1 MGTLKEFREQKGV
14 KQTSVAQHLG
24 VTRQTYANYE
34 DNQES
39 MSIGQARAV
48 CDFLGV
54 PVEQIFCL
62 LRLIKQTS
70 TLLTRKEDA

>member
-1 MGTLKEFREQKGV
+1 MNVERRYMGTLKEFREQKGV

-54 PVEQIFCL
+54 PVEQIFFAC
-62 LRLIKQTS
+62 
-70 TLLTRKEDA
+70 